1 MESTLRGLE
10 DQVRY
15 AQLPEV
21 LNGVDISKM
30 KDEKLKM
37 CNDYRNWAREKVSF
51 MHGLLKTGHVGEWQG
66 GWSYSYSPIV
76 EMLLEQL
83 EIPRQDQ
90 PLQEMSK
97 MVNSLVH
104 NQNQAP
110 QAQGMSAADMDM
122 FERRMDAKLAQ
133 AREADA
139 RRIAELEQ
147 QLGAKG
153 RKKDSTPDKEE

>member
-1 MESTLRGLE
+1 
-10 DQVRY
+10 
-15 AQLPEV
+15 
-21 LNGVDISKM
+21 
-30 KDEKLKM
+30 
-37 CNDYRNWAREKVSF
+37 
-51 MHGLLKTGHVGEWQG
+51 
-66 GWSYSYSPIV
+66 
-76 EMLLEQL
+76 MLLEQL